1 MNYTLAVKVDLIKTE
16 KKNVDR
22 TLNKYWK
29 RSESEY

>member
-1 MNYTLAVKVDLIKTE
+1 MNYTLAVKFDLIKTE

-22 TLNKYWK
+22 TLSKYWK